1 MKKISTAIALTIA
14 LPAMAHAQTTPAA
27 DPKAATAHT
36 GHNMQDMNCKDM
48 QVMMANGHAGH
59 QAAPSSGQVD
69 HSKMDHSKMD
79 HSKMAGCSDGNKS
92 GATQAPAHPH
102 ANHQR

>member
-1 MKKISTAIALTIA
+1 MKKILTAIALTIA
-14 LPAMAHAQTTPAA
+14 VPAMAHAQTTPAA

-48 QVMMANGHAGH
+48 QGMKGHAGH
-59 QAAPSSGQVD
+59 QASAGTDRAD

-79 HSKMAGCSDGNKS
+79 RSKMAGCSDGNQAA
-92 GATQAPAHPH
+92 ATQAPANPH